1 MMNTVPELT
10 HHNRFDGGSDT
21 ESEDGDFDDGPIPQ
35 TFEAFTQSQLMH
47 PEPPRMLNHES
58 IGIVA
63 GKAADDLLAL
73 GRLSPFRDHEPRD
86 EEQDA
91 VYRSVNGK

>member
-1 MMNTVPELT
+1 MMNRVPELAP
-10 HHNRFDGGSDT
+10 HNHVDGGSDT

-58 IGIVA
+58 IGLVA

-73 GRLSPFRDHEPRD
+73 DT
-86 EEQDA
+86 
-91 VYRSVNGK
+91 RSVVDVCTFFFSKLPGPLD